1 VKRSLLA
8 LAAAAR
14 RRWSSRPLA
23 RDLEVQ
29 SRAWLARD
37 TGVALV
43 RVRGESLL
51 VGWGRDGVRLLSR
64 LGREDTP

>member
-1 VKRSLLA
+1 VRRSLLA

-14 RRWSSRPLA
+14 RRLASRPA
-23 RDLEVQ
+23 SRELEVQ

-37 TGVALV
+37 VGVALV
-43 RVRGESLL
+43 RVLGESFL

-64 LGREDTP
+64 LGREDVP

>member
-1 VKRSLLA
+1 MRRSLLA

-14 RRWSSRPLA
+14 RRLSSRPLA

-29 SRAWLARD
+29 SRVWLARD

-43 RVRGESLL
+43 RARGESLL

-64 LGREDTP
+64 LGREDAQ

>member
-1 VKRSLLA
+1 V
-8 LAAAAR
+8 
-14 RRWSSRPLA
+14 A

-43 RVRGESLL
+43 RARGVSLL
-51 VGWGRDGVRLLSR
+51 VGWGRDGVRVLSR
-64 LGREDTP
+64 LGREDFP

>member
-1 VKRSLLA
+1 V
-8 LAAAAR
+8 
-14 RRWSSRPLA
+14 A

-37 TGVALV
+37 TGVALI
-43 RVRGESLL
+43 RARGESLL

-64 LGREDTP
+64 LGREDAP

>member
-1 VKRSLLA
+1 MRRSLLA

-14 RRWSSRPLA
+14 RRWSSRPLV

-29 SRAWLARD
+29 SRVWLARD

-43 RVRGESLL
+43 RARGESLL

-64 LGREDTP
+64 LGREDAQ

>member
-1 VKRSLLA
+1 MRRALLA
-8 LAAAAR
+8 LAAAR
-14 RRWSSRPLA
+14 RRWWSRPLA

-29 SRAWLARD
+29 SRVWLARD

-43 RVRGESLL
+43 RARGESLL

-64 LGREDTP
+64 LGREDAQ

>member
-1 VKRSLLA
+1 VRRSLLG

-29 SRAWLARD
+29 SRVWLARD
-37 TGVALV
+37 SGVALV
-43 RVRGESLL
+43 RARGESLL

-64 LGREDTP
+64 LGREDSP

>member
-1 VKRSLLA
+1 VRRALLA
-8 LAAAAR
+8 LAAAR

-29 SRAWLARD
+29 SRVWLARD

-43 RVRGESLL
+43 RARGESLL

-64 LGREDTP
+64 LGREDAR